1 MSCEKSKAFNNI
13 LFLFFFFGSETSQIY
28 TNIESLLF

>member
-13 LFLFFFFGSETSQIY
+13 LFLFFFGSETSQIY